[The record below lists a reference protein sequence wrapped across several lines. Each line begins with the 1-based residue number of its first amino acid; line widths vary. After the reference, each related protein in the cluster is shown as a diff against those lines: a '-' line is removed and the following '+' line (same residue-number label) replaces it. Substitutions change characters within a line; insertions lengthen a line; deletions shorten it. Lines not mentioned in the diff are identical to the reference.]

1 MAESKFSRKPPSKT
15 RMMQMWASLY
25 GASFETYQREIVM
38 LAEARE
44 FLPLRFCED
53 IVEFSYEDAADPAD
67 VQVLMDLGGT
77 AMVMIAVCSLYF
89 SFYLYEFVRTG
100 QRHWYVDQRQNR
112 TASIAVIAVFVPC
125 WGDCTCY
132 PTPAMTFHPRFDIKG
147 NLQTWGNVVLGV
159 PHKQH
164 PCYVLQLS
172 LNFRESAPKTNFYCL
187 KTSFI

>member
-1 MAESKFSRKPPSKT
+1 
-15 RMMQMWASLY
+15 
-25 GASFETYQREIVM
+25 M

-100 QRHWYVDQRQNR
+100 QRQWCGTGTEQNSLHR
-112 TASIAVIAVFVPC
+112 SIC
-125 WGDCTCY
+125 S
-132 PTPAMTFHPRFDIKG
+132 
-147 NLQTWGNVVLGV
+147 LLG
-159 PHKQH
+159 
-164 PCYVLQLS
+164 
-172 LNFRESAPKTNFYCL
+172 
-187 KTSFI
+187 